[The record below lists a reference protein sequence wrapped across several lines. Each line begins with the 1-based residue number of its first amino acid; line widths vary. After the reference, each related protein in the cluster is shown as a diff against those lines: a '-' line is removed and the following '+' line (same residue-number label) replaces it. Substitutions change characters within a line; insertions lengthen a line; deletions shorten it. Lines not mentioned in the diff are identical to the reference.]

1 MLTLDS
7 DVRAPPEQIKQQILA
22 IAPILPGQKTS
33 SNNQENVAPAHAPAP
48 TAASRAPDM
57 RMPTQGP
64 SVMDAPR
71 TAQPSAHT
79 GSLIDLDS
87 RPTNAA
93 PPRTI
98 PTYTN
103 ADPIAGNPFHPTS
116 NPKNI
121 APIYNGIPSSTPTS
135 NVPYSSNLM
144 DDDRHL
150 SNRMAGMSMH
160 EPLRPRGNGPLR
172 RTDTETSELDTFVD
186 AEG

>member
-1 MLTLDS
+1 
-7 DVRAPPEQIKQQILA
+7 
-22 IAPILPGQKTS
+22 
-33 SNNQENVAPAHAPAP
+33 
-48 TAASRAPDM
+48 M
-57 RMPTQGP
+57 RMPTEGP
-64 SVMDAPR
+64 PVMAASQ

-121 APIYNGIPSSTPTS
+121 APIYDNIPASAPTS
-135 NVPYSSNLM
+135 NVPYSSNFM

-160 EPLRPRGNGPLR
+160 EPLRPRGNAPLR
-172 RTDTETSELDTFVD
+172 RTDTQTSDVDTFVD